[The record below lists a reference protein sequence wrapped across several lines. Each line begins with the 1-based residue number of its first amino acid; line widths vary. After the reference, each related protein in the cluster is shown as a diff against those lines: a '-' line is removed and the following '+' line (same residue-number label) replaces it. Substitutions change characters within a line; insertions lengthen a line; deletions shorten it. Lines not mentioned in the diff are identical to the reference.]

1 MNTELMILN
10 KPIRQFDGL
19 YCLNDLHKASG
30 TADHKKPS
38 EWLRLSQVTEFIS
51 ELENENPKAG
61 IPTLEQNQQVIKTIR
76 GGNQAG
82 TYACRELVLAYAT
95 WISPRFF
102 LLVLRTFDL
111 VACGGVLA
119 VGKIQPI
126 ADYPPPAPWQPEP
139 VLPRPPRNL
148 AEARALFA
156 QIDHAEMQIQ
166 QQFSAIVA
174 QRSQLHAINRMTRTW
189 REYWLTV
196 ENDH

>member
-1 MNTELMILN
+1 MNDLIIESRV
-10 KPIRQFDGL
+10 IRQVNGL

-30 TADHKKPS
+30 GENRHKPA
-38 EWLRLSQVTEFIS
+38 EWLRLIQVNELIE
-51 ELENENPKAG
+51 ELENESKVG
-61 IPTLEQNQQVIKTIR
+61 IPTLNKNQDVIQVIH
-76 GGNQAG
+76 GGHGRG

-95 WISPRFF
+95 WISPHFF
-102 LLVLRTFDL
+102 LQVLRTFDL
-111 VACGGVLA
+111 VARGGMLA

-148 AEARALFA
+148 AEARTLFE
-156 QIDHAEMQIQ
+156 QIDHAEKHIENE
-166 QQFSAIVA
+166 FNSIVA

-196 ENDH
+196 ENDQ

>member
-1 MNTELMILN
+1 MSELIIESRV
-10 KPIRQFDGL
+10 IRVINGL

-30 TADHKKPS
+30 GANRHRPS
-38 EWLRLSQVTEFIS
+38 FWLQNQQTIELIE
-51 ELENENPKAG
+51 ELEQETVAVG
-61 IPTLEQNQQVIKTIR
+61 IPTAKRNQVINKVNGI
-76 GGNQAG
+76 G

-95 WISPRFF
+95 WISPHFF
-102 LLVLRTFDL
+102 LQVLRTFDL
-111 VACGGVLA
+111 VARGGMLT

-148 AEARALFA
+148 AEARTLFE
-156 QIDHAEMQIQ
+156 QIDHAEKHIESE
-166 QQFSAIVA
+166 FNSIVA

-196 ENDH
+196 ENDQ